1 MATEALAEW
10 LERLEQRAPESRVE
24 LGLDRVRRVLD
35 RLLPPLRP
43 PVVATVGG
51 TNGKGSVVAFLE
63 SMALSAG
70 YRTFAYTSPHLIEF
84 SERFRVDGRLAP
96 AASIV
101 AALEAVEAARGEEF
115 LTYFEHTTL
124 AGFVLAD
131 RSAVDLWILE
141 VGLGGRLDAV
151 NVLAPDV
158 AVLTSIGLDHTE
170 WLGPTRL
177 HVAREKAGIARAG
190 RPLVIGERRLP
201 RGFDAVLEQSGASV
215 WRIGKEFRSRRYGQ
229 GFTLSWRDRRLSL
242 PMPSMRGAWQQ
253 SNAATAAMAAIV
265 LCEKL
270 PIPDAAI
277 AEGLRSARV
286 VGRLQRVARAPEV
299 ILDVAHNP
307 AAARAL
313 AGFLEDHPRR
323 PCVAVFS
330 ALQDKDVAGIGRALE
345 TSFDHWLVPPLAAER
360 AMPPADIVARL
371 IHAGVTRPVNAVESL
386 ALAVQRA
393 RTLAGP
399 EGRVV
404 VFGSFR
410 TVAAAWPLFD
420 SN

>member
-1 MATEALAEW
+1 MAQQALTEW
-10 LERLEQRAPESRVE
+10 LHRLEGRAPESRIE
-24 LGLDRVRRVLD
+24 LGLERVRKVLD
-35 RLLPPLRP
+35 RLTPPLRT
-43 PVVATVGG
+43 PVIATVGG

-63 SMALSAG
+63 SMALAAG
-70 YRTFAYTSPHLIEF
+70 YRCFAYTSPHLIEF
-84 SERFRVDGRLAP
+84 SERFRLDGQTASE
-96 AASIV
+96 ASIV
-101 AALEAVEAARGEEF
+101 AALDTVEAARGDEF

-124 AGFVLAD
+124 AGFVLAA
-131 RSAVDLWILE
+131 RSAVDVWILE

-151 NVLAPDV
+151 NVLDPDV
-158 AVLTSIGLDHTE
+158 SVITSIGLDHTE

-190 RPLVIGERRLP
+190 HPLIVGERRPP
-201 RGFDAVLEQSGASV
+201 RGFDSVLEQTDASV
-215 WRIGKEFRSRRYGQ
+215 WRIGKEFRTRRTGQ
-229 GFTLSWRDRRLSL
+229 EFTLSWGGHRLRL

-253 SNAATAAMAAIV
+253 SNAAAAAMAAVV
-265 LCEKL
+265 LREQL
-270 PIPDAAI
+270 PMPDAAI

-313 AGFLEDHPRR
+313 AGFLDDQPRR

-330 ALQDKDVAGIGRALE
+330 ALRDKDVGGVGRALSA
-345 TSFDHWLVPPLAAER
+345 SFDHWLVPPLRSER
-360 AMPPADIVARL
+360 ATPPAEIMDRL
-371 IHAGVTRPVNAVESL
+371 IHAGVTSPVDAVESL
-386 ALAVQRA
+386 SLAVQRA

-420 SN
+420 SH